1 MADHRNQIDFIK
13 KWEGGLSNDS
23 RDIGPASFPA
33 PCVYNGQVGWHTNK
47 GIIYRTF
54 LSNAAK
60 LGYNPSCENFL
71 QMPDSIWLKI
81 FKNSFW
87 DKFLLDSYRSQ
98 SIADI
103 IVSFAWGS
111 GIGGAYKQLAK
122 FLNGNY
128 GSSLPATTSG
138 YSLDN
143 AGKIRELFHKIT
155 KTAIAEKRVQEKLIA
170 HYRQFYISLNNPTY
184 IRGWLNRLNE
194 LNEFTY
200 ASLRIV
206 ERAAKKV
213 LIISLV
219 GGTLAAAAIAGYFI
233 SENKNQRRRAA

>member
-1 MADHRNQIDFIK
+1 MADHRNQIEFIK
-13 KWEGGLSNDS
+13 KWEGGLSNDP
-23 RDIGPASFPA
+23 RDIGPASYPA

-54 LSNAAK
+54 EMNAK
-60 LGYNPSCENFL
+60 LGYNPSCANFFA
-71 QMPDSIWLKI
+71 MPDYIWLKI
-81 FKNSFW
+81 FKHGFW

-111 GIGGAYKQLAK
+111 GIGGAHRQLAK
-122 FLNGNY
+122 FLNANY
-128 GSSLPATTSG
+128 GSNLPITTSS
-138 YSLDN
+138 YSLEN

-155 KTAIAEKRVQEKLIA
+155 KTAIGEKRVQEKLIE

-206 ERAAKKV
+206 ERAAKKF
-213 LIISLV
+213 LLLSLA
-219 GGTLAAAAIAGYFI
+219 GGAIAAATLAVYFI
-233 SENKNQRRRAA
+233 SDNQNKRQAA